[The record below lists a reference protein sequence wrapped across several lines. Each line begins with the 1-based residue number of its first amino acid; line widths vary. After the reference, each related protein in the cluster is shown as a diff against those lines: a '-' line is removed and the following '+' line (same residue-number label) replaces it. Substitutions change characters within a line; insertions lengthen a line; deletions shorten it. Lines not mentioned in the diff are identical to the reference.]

1 MKSRPASHAFS
12 LIELLTVV
20 AIVAILAVLA
30 VSALGGA
37 LSSYRLAVGA
47 DALAGRLEAARLL
60 AASRN
65 KMVEFRLIQPAG
77 QDWQFFQ
84 VLVENENGETVP
96 HGNIVRLPDGI
107 RLRTG
112 SEHGG
117 MLTLPA
123 ETVPAGNR
131 YAGAACTG
139 LRFHPSGMVKSLSD
153 ASNAPAITSANN
165 FLTLST
171 AGSDTSLPANWIALR
186 IDPKTGAVSRFQP

>member
-1 MKSRPASHAFS
+1 MKLRPYARAFS
-12 LIELLTVV
+12 LIELLAVV
-20 AIVAILAVLA
+20 AIIAILAVLA
-30 VSALGGA
+30 VSALGSA

-65 KMVEFRLIQPAG
+65 KLVEFRLIQPAG

-84 VLVENENGETVP
+84 VLMENENGGTVP
-96 HGNIVRLPDGI
+96 HGTVIRLPDGI

-117 MLTLPA
+117 MLTLPT
-123 ETVPAGNR
+123 ETVPAGDR
-131 YAGAACTG
+131 YAGATCTG
-139 LRFHPSGMVKSLSD
+139 VRFHPSGRVKSLSD

-165 FLTLST
+165 FLTLSA
-171 AGSDTSLPANWIALR
+171 AGSDASLPANWIALR
-186 IDPKTGAVSRFQP
+186 VDPKTGAVSRFQP